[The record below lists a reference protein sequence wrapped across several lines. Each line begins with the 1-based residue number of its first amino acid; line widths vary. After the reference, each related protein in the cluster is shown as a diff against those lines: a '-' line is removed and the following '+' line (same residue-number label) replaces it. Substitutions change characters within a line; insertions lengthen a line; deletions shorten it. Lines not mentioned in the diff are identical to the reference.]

1 MFLNII
7 ENFHPTSKV
16 WIFQPNRLLSENEID
31 LITQNAKVFNDK
43 WNAHGANLSSVF
55 NITPYEIT
63 FVVDANANQAS
74 GCSIDSLTRFIK
86 QIQQNINVDFFD
98 RMMVS
103 YQENNKYNIAHYSKL
118 TSNPKQIVLD
128 NTVNNLND
136 YLNRAKPIAE
146 TWINN
151 FI

>member
-1 MFLNII
+1 MFLNTIK
-7 ENFHPTSKV
+7 NYHPKSKV
-16 WIFQPNRLLSENEID
+16 WIFQPNRLLTENEIQ
-31 LITQNAKVFNDK
+31 LITNNAKIFNDK

-55 NITPYEIT
+55 NCTPYEVT

-74 GCSIDSLTRFIK
+74 GCSIDSLTHFIK
-86 QIQQNINVDFFD
+86 QIQQNIDVDFFN

-103 YQENNKYNIAHYSKL
+103 YQENNTYKIAHYTKL
-118 TSNPKQIVLD
+118 TNNANQIVLD
-128 NTVNNLND
+128 NTVSTLNE
-136 YLNRAKPIAE
+136 YLNRAKPLSQ